1 MNNLEL
7 LNIFNE
13 AAINDKYEVIV
24 DQLNILFDNGRYK
37 DYLDTVF
44 VGISI
49 TQMYGFISYLSDEEK
64 EQFLEWDA
72 IRSNSY
78 SGNRMNFYNKGQLS
92 LLMELEKHKKVF
104 LSAPTSFGKTSLVL
118 EFILENFHQLKNIL
132 FIVPTNSLLEELY
145 GKLIV
150 LNKTKNMGY
159 NISTQ
164 PTYKKGVNNLLL
176 VTPERFLLVSEDTEV
191 STFDLIIM
199 DETYKIVDSKDEKI
213 SDFIETRALRF
224 RKVADIIGATSK
236 RLILLSPFTYE
247 ETESMKKYLDK
258 YNIKRIN
265 RKFEYVK
272 RDIIDVSSTS
282 QFKLKINVDT
292 QGYLKRLPIPEKV
305 NIILSNLKNKKNIV
319 YVSDYSSAYKIV
331 DKLSWGRGPNV
342 NDRYTKFLNHLVENY
357 TVDSQIEWKL
367 ISALKKGIGIYI
379 SPLPRYIK
387 KELIKLYEDDVIGTL
402 IVTTAFTEGV
412 NTNASNLIFTTL
424 INGPTTNKLS
434 SIDVLNVAGRA
445 GRFAQNSIGRVYCI
459 SQDIYDKIIE
469 LQNQSL
475 IKLENYNY
483 YQGSNLSKIDY
494 EIDMIDNQYLNEEE
508 IIEKVDINKQIADLG
523 LTSKELNISLN
534 VSNKWKIILYNYFK
548 GADIKH
554 LYNVCKNVLNEEV
567 TNRISSLEVIFKS
580 IKDAFDETEINPF
593 PCRPYDIK
601 PYDSNSEFIWGRLYK
616 VYSVGKTSEIVKRN
630 IQFIKT
636 KFNEVKRKYNLN
648 YTYKK
653 SYNIYLENENLKW
666 ILKYYNDDLTLNIN
680 AFYSETFK
688 FVSNI
693 IQYKIPFYLSFFV
706 SILKL
711 YMRKNHLVDMYD
723 INKLDVKKITLLFE
737 DGNITYD
744 YTNLI
749 DYGISNDIIMK
760 LHENKISMEKL
771 KNENYN
777 KEIFDEYE
785 MIIINEFLQI
795 L

>member
-37 DYLDTVF
+37 DHLDTVF

-49 TQMYGFISYLSDEEK
+49 TQMYGFVSYLTDEEK

-92 LLMELEKHKKVF
+92 LLMELEIHKKVF

-118 EFILENFHQLKNIL
+118 EFIIENFHQLKNIL

-199 DETYKIVDSKDEKI
+199 DETYKIVDSKNEKI

-282 QFKLKINVDT
+282 QFKLKINIDT

-331 DKLSWGRGPNV
+331 DKLSWGRGPNI

-357 TVDSQIEWKL
+357 TVDSHIEWKL

-459 SQDIYDKIIE
+459 SQDVYDKIIE

-494 EIDMIDNQYLNEEE
+494 EIDMIDDEYLNEEE
-508 IIEKVDINKQIADLG
+508 IIEKEDINKQISDLG

-548 GADIKH
+548 GSDIKY
-554 LYNVCKNVLNEEV
+554 LYEVCKNVLNEEV

-636 KFNEVKRKYNLN
+636 KFHEVKEKYNLN

-653 SYNIYLENENLKW
+653 SYIFYLENENLKW

-711 YMRKNHLVDMYD
+711 YIRKNNLVDMCD

-737 DGNITYD
+737 DGNITFD

-760 LHENKISMEKL
+760 LHENKISMKEL
-771 KNENYN
+771 KNGNYN
-777 KEIFDEYE
+777 KKIFDEYE
-785 MIIINEFLQI
+785 KIIINEFLQI
-795 L
+795 F

>member
-1 MNNLEL
+1 
-7 LNIFNE
+7 
-13 AAINDKYEVIV
+13 
-24 DQLNILFDNGRYK
+24 
-37 DYLDTVF
+37 
-44 VGISI
+44 
-49 TQMYGFISYLSDEEK
+49 
-64 EQFLEWDA
+64 
-72 IRSNSY
+72 
-78 SGNRMNFYNKGQLS
+78 
-92 LLMELEKHKKVF
+92 
-104 LSAPTSFGKTSLVL
+104 
-118 EFILENFHQLKNIL
+118 
-132 FIVPTNSLLEELY
+132 
-145 GKLIV
+145 
-150 LNKTKNMGY
+150 MGY
-159 NISTQ
+159 IISTQ
-164 PTYKKGVNNLLL
+164 PTYKKEVNNLLL
-176 VTPERFLLVSEDTEV
+176 VTPERFLLVNEDTDV
-191 STFDLIIM
+191 SNFDLIIM
-199 DETYKIVDSKDEKI
+199 DETYKIVDSKNEKI

-247 ETESMKKYLDK
+247 ETESMKRYLDK

-265 RKFEYVK
+265 RKYEYVK

-282 QFKLKINVDT
+282 QFKLKVSNDT

-305 NIILSNLKNKKNIV
+305 NIILSNLKDKKNIV

-331 DKLSWGRGPNV
+331 DKLTWRRGPNV
-342 NDRYTKFLNHLVENY
+342 NDRYIKFLSHLVENY
-357 TVDSQIEWKL
+357 TVDSRIEWKL

-387 KELIKLYEDDVIGTL
+387 KELIKLFEDNVIGTL

-445 GRFAQNSIGRVYCI
+445 GRFAKNSIGRIYCI
-459 SQDIYDKIIE
+459 SQEVYDKIIE

-483 YQGSNLSKIDY
+483 YQGSSLSKIDY
-494 EIDMIDNQYLNEEE
+494 EIDMIDDEYLNEEE
-508 IIEKVDINKQIADLG
+508 ITEKEDINKQISDLG

-548 GADIKH
+548 DANLKH
-554 LYNVCKNVLNEEV
+554 LYEVCKNVLNEEV
-567 TNRISSLEVIFKS
+567 SNRISSLEVIFKS
-580 IKDAFDETEINPF
+580 IRDAFDETEINPF
-593 PCRPYDIK
+593 PCRTYDIK
-601 PYDSNSEFIWGRLYK
+601 PYDSNNEFVWGRLYK

-653 SYNIYLENENLKW
+653 LYNFYLENENLKW
-666 ILKYYNDDLTLNIN
+666 ILKYYNDDLSLNIN

-711 YMRKNHLVDMYD
+711 YIRKNHLVDMCD

-760 LHENKISMEKL
+760 LHENKISMEEL
-771 KNENYN
+771 KNGNYN

-785 MIIINEFLQI
+785 MIIIEEFLQI

>member
-24 DQLNILFDNGRYK
+24 DQLNILFDNGGYK
-37 DYLDTVF
+37 DHLDTVF

-49 TQMYGFISYLSDEEK
+49 TQMYGFVSYLTDEEK

-118 EFILENFHQLKNIL
+118 EFIIENFHQLKNIL

-145 GKLIV
+145 GKLIA

-176 VTPERFLLVSEDTEV
+176 VTPERFLLVSEDTKV
-191 STFDLIIM
+191 SIFDLIIM
-199 DETYKIVDSKDEKI
+199 DETYKIVDSKNEKI

-236 RLILLSPFTYE
+236 RLILLSPFTYA

-272 RDIIDVSSTS
+272 REV
-282 QFKLKINVDT
+282 INVTSSEQVKKEIDN
-292 QGYLKRLPIPEKV
+292 QIKGYRKDLPKSEKV
-305 NIILSNLKNKKNIV
+305 NIILSNLKDKKNIV
-319 YVSDYSSAYKIV
+319 YVSNYANAYEIV
-331 DKLSWGRGPNV
+331 DKLSWDKGPKV
-342 NDRYTKFLNHLVENY
+342 NARYIKFLNHLIDNY
-357 TVDSQIEWKL
+357 TVDSHIEWKL
-367 ISALKKGIGIYI
+367 ISALKKGVGIYI

-424 INGPTTNKLS
+424 VNGPTKNKLS
-434 SIDVLNVAGRA
+434 PIDVLNVAGRA
-445 GRFAQNSIGRVYCI
+445 GRFAKNSIGRVYCI
-459 SQDIYDKIIE
+459 SQDVYDKIIE
-469 LQNQSL
+469 LQDQSL

-483 YQGSNLSKIDY
+483 YLDNETNKIDY
-494 EIDMIDNQYLNEEE
+494 EIDMIDDEYLNN
-508 IIEKVDINKQIADLG
+508 IEQKEKEDINKQIQELG
-523 LTSKELNISLN
+523 LTNKELNISLN
-534 VSNKWKIILYNYFK
+534 VSNKWKIILFKYFK
-548 GADIKH
+548 DVDVKN
-554 LYNVCKNVLNEEV
+554 LYDACNNVLNDEV
-567 TNRISSLEVIFKS
+567 GKRIESIELIFNN
-580 IKDAFDETEINPF
+580 IKKAFDNEQINAF
-593 PCRPYDIK
+593 PCKPYEIK
-601 PYDSNSEFIWGRLYK
+601 PYDSKGDFIWGRLYK
-616 VYSVGKTSEIVKRN
+616 VYSIGKTAEIVKRN
-630 IQFIKT
+630 IGFIKR
-636 KFNEVKRKYNLN
+636 KFNEVVNSLKFKLKTKKEYLVFFEMHNLKWVLD
-648 YTYKK
+648 YY
-653 SYNIYLENENLKW
+653 NENLS
-666 ILKYYNDDLTLNIN
+666 LDIN

-706 SILKL
+706 AILKL
-711 YMRKNHLVDMYD
+711 YIKKNKENDLLN
-723 INKLDVKKITLLFE
+723 IEKLDVKKITLMFE
-737 DGNITYD
+737 DGNIAYD
-744 YTNLI
+744 YTQLI

-760 LHENKISMEKL
+760 LNDNKISLRDL
-771 KNENYN
+771 KNESYN

-785 MIIINEFLQI
+785 LIIINEFLKI
-795 L
+795 F